1 MSDYLMRGDA
11 PLSDSEWER
20 LDKTVVSAAREFL
33 VGRKFLDLAGPF
45 GAGLEM
51 IPMGTGENREYI
63 PLTVI
68 EQEFTLNWREVE
80 ASRKMEMPIPMS
92 AAARASL
99 ACARAEDQM
108 ILQAL
113 MDAAANS
120 ISLGDWEDAGGPLAA
135 VSAATEVLVENE
147 AFGPYAVVVSPQL
160 FTKTQRVSR
169 GYGRTVGRLV
179 REVAEG
185 GLFRSPLLGEDEGFV
200 LSLGSYNFDLAVG
213 QDLITAYEG
222 NEGLDHLFKVLET
235 IAVRV
240 KRPDAIVTFEA

>member
-20 LDKTVVSAAREFL
+20 LDEVVVSTARGFL

-51 IPMGTGENREYI
+51 IPKGTGENREYI
-63 PLTVI
+63 PLQVI
-68 EQEFTLNWREVE
+68 EQEFMLNWREVE
-80 ASRKMEMPIPMS
+80 ASRKMDLPIQLS
-92 AAARASL
+92 AASRASL

-108 ILQAL
+108 IFDAL
-113 MDAAANS
+113 MGAAENS
-120 ISLGDWEDAGGPLAA
+120 VSLGDWEDEGGPLAA
-135 VSAATEVLVENE
+135 VSAATEVLVENDQ
-147 AFGPYAVVVSPQL
+147 FGPYAVVLSPQL

-185 GLFRSPLLGEDEGFV
+185 GLFRSALLGEDEGFV
-200 LSLGSYNFDLAVG
+200 LSLGAYNFDLAVG

-235 IAVRV
+235 VAVRV
-240 KRPDAIVTFEA
+240 KRPGAIVTFEA

>member
-20 LDKTVVSAAREFL
+20 LDETVVSTARQFL

-51 IPMGTGENREYI
+51 IPTGTGENRQYVGLE
-63 PLTVI
+63 VI
-68 EQEFTLNWREVE
+68 ESEFTLHWREVE
-80 ASRKMEMPIPMS
+80 ASRKMNMPIQLS

-99 ACARAEDQM
+99 VCARAEDQM
-108 ILQAL
+108 ILDAL
-113 MDAAANS
+113 MGAAES
-120 ISLGDWEDAGGPLAA
+120 SVSLGDWDDAGGPVAA
-135 VSAATEVLVENE
+135 VSAATEALVQNE
-147 AFGPYAVVVSPQL
+147 QFGPYAVVLSPQL

-169 GYGRTVGRLV
+169 GYGRTVGKLLG
-179 REVAEG
+179 EIAEG
-185 GLFRSPLLGEDEGFV
+185 GIFRTPLLGEDEGLV
-200 LSLGSYNFDLAVG
+200 LSLGSYNVDLAVG

-235 IAVRV
+235 VVVRV
-240 KRPDAIVTFEA
+240 KRPSAICTFEA